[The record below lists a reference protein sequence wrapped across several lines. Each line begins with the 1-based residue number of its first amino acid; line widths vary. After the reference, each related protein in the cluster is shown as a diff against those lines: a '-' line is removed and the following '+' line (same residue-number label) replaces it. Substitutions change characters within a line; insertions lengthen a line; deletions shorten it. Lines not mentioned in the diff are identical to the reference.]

1 MASRTGTRS
10 KSTPNGHCRYAIEG
24 EMTIYR
30 ANELKQELLDR
41 IAGNQEIDVDLSRVT
56 EIDSSGL
63 QLMVLAKLE
72 AAIRSKVLRFD
83 GHSPAVMD
91 ILDLSDLA
99 GFFGDPVVISSAS

>member
-1 MASRTGTRS
+1 MAGS
-10 KSTPNGHCRYAIEG
+10 KRNNGGHCRYAIEG

-30 ANELKQELLDR
+30 AIELKQELLET
-41 IAGNQEIDVDLSRVT
+41 IAQHEEIEVDLSRVA

-72 AAIRSKVLRFD
+72 ASVHNKRLRFD
-83 GHSPAVMD
+83 GHSPAVME

-99 GFFGDPVVISSAS
+99 GFFGDPVVISSQPA